1 MAAAAHS
8 PGKEHAAEGR
18 CACLCQ
24 LDAGRGREMRRVAC
38 VSMCMG
44 VEAYPPFLFFFVPFL
59 LAQQQQW

>member
-24 LDAGRGREMRRVAC
+24 LDAGRGRGIPRVAC

-44 VEAYPPFLFFFVPFL
+44 VEEYPLFLFSLFVF